1 MEDQLLGDD
10 ALLWKLRDSRRRFQR
25 HMQRLIEKYDQPFED
40 APLVQMSTLTYETPQ
55 GLRIWGGGLVKE
67 RNKGHI
73 QDSLVETVGRS
84 GGSPTEASASG
95 PAPPV
100 PGTRVLAVD
109 SKSNDDTSL
118 YQEDVVAGSFMPAV
132 PWSPLKNEL
141 RRKYLTQVDAL
152 LQDEGCS
159 ECTDDGDGEDTRV
172 TLTPSLA
179 SPARPTHG
187 SRGRVPGRSPGGP
200 VKPASCP
207 RECDPS
213 RPCSADLAIMPR
225 SDSLSLRG
233 ARGNSSS
240 SSPAFE
246 ADNICDVTISDLYA
260 GMLHSMSR
268 LLSTKPSCI
277 ISTKTSFIAHSR
289 SSRRRHKY
297 KNRMNRT
304 HCQGGGPSRRGS
316 QETPPPCSE
325 PLRDGEVLRDRENL
339 LDASDWKAGLKLEKA
354 FPEVN
359 KPEIH
364 ELEPSWKELKGLQ
377 SLMPRRC
384 SSLTYGG
391 ASAMHHR
398 GQENRLMA
406 LKWLISPVKIISR
419 PRILP
424 GKGGNRYRE
433 IEIKF
438 DKLHQEYCP
447 RPGKEPCLT
456 CLPGPSAVAVY
467 RGGPAS
473 FDARGLSRP
482 FGRAEARRFH
492 EAFEDLGERAI
503 GAARC
508 LPKRGAPPLLSETS
522 SVQSPGCSEQTLDL
536 LFPGN
541 DLGTLGKSISPSK
554 ATSVAG
560 GQPLHCGR
568 NRYNAIKEK
577 FDKFYQQYCQ
587 QSLQWTRAPL
597 RSGTSPDRAS
607 VQVQYPKGGTL
618 EKSNPDSVF
627 QGPPKLSAS
636 PQWSV
641 ESPLSSTTL
650 EAQPSMRFGL
660 TARRGRQSPLKRRR
674 LSDSLLYGQW
684 ANSQDPPC
692 VLGRAIEQPAPNSP
706 PGKRRFAATSSH
718 LLARPLELSGVT
730 PPPSSASAVPD
741 APLPPSEIY
750 LLNAWQPPLLHL
762 PGEGAGSRV
771 GPPRSQP

>member
-1 MEDQLLGDD
+1 MEDQLLGED
-10 ALLWKLRDSRRRFQR
+10 ALLWQLRDSRRRFQR
-25 HMQRLIEKYDQPFED
+25 HMQRLIEKYNQPFED

-73 QDSLVETVGRS
+73 QDSPVETVSRS
-84 GGSPTEASASG
+84 GGSPAEASARG

-109 SKSNDDTSL
+109 SISNDDTSL
-118 YQEDVVAGSFMPAV
+118 YQEDVIAGSFMPAV

-172 TLTPSLA
+172 TPTPSWA
-179 SPARPTHG
+179 SPARPAHG
-187 SRGRVPGRSPGGP
+187 SRGCVSGRSPGGP
-200 VKPASCP
+200 VKPASRP

-213 RPCSADLAIMPR
+213 HPCSADLAIVPR
-225 SDSLSLRG
+225 SDSLSLPG
-233 ARGNSSS
+233 AGGNSSS

-277 ISTKTSFIAHSR
+277 ISTKTSFIAHSW
-289 SSRRRHKY
+289 SSRRRHKC

-304 HCQGGGPSRRGS
+304 HCRGGGPSRKGS
-316 QETPPPCSE
+316 QETLPPCSE
-325 PLRDGEVLRDRENL
+325 PLRDGEVLRDCENL
-339 LDASDWKAGLKLEKA
+339 LDASDQKVGLKLEKA

-359 KPEIH
+359 KPESR
-364 ELEPSWKELKGLQ
+364 ELDPSWKELKGLR

-384 SSLTYGG
+384 SLSTYGG
-391 ASAMHHR
+391 ASAVHHR

-447 RPGKEPCLT
+447 RPGKQPCLT

-467 RGGPAS
+467 GGDPAS
-473 FDARGLSRP
+473 FDSRGLSGP
-482 FGRAEARRFH
+482 FSRAEARRFH
-492 EAFEDLGERAI
+492 EAFGDLGERAI

-508 LPKRGAPPLLSETS
+508 PPKRGAPPSLSETS
-522 SVQSPGCSEQTLDL
+522 SVQGPGCSEQTLDL
-536 LFPGN
+536 LFQAN
-541 DLGTLGKSISPSK
+541 SLQTLGKSVSPSK
-554 ATSVAG
+554 TASVAG
-560 GQPLHCGR
+560 GRPLLCGR
-568 NRYNAIKEK
+568 SRYNEIKEK
-577 FDKFYQQYCQ
+577 FDKFYQQYCR
-587 QSLQWTRAPL
+587 QSPRRIQAPL
-597 RSGTSPDRAS
+597 RSGTSPERAS
-607 VQVQYPKGGTL
+607 VQVQCPKGGTL
-618 EKSNPDSVF
+618 EKSDPDAGF
-627 QGPPKLSAS
+627 QDPPKLSAS

-641 ESPLSSTTL
+641 ESPLGSTTL
-650 EAQPSMRFGL
+650 EAQPSMCFGL
-660 TARRGRQSPLKRRR
+660 AAPRGLQSPPKRRR

-684 ANSQDPPC
+684 ANSQDPSH
-692 VLGRAIEQPAPNSP
+692 VLGRAIEQPAPDSP
-706 PGKRRFAATSSH
+706 PGKRRKEHIFQDG
-718 LLARPLELSGVT
+718 REK
-730 PPPSSASAVPD
+730 
-741 APLPPSEIY
+741 
-750 LLNAWQPPLLHL
+750 
-762 PGEGAGSRV
+762 
-771 GPPRSQP
+771 